1 MFASSNRYRFAY
13 PQFTNTDLCLILNVM
28 IMEATLNYSFNR
40 KSENHF
46 DWLLNTIKSVKYY
59 EEDSYIVPLKDAS

>member
-1 MFASSNRYRFAY
+1 MSNASAINLL
-13 PQFTNTDLCLILNVM
+13 TLIYQACQINLKVM

-40 KSENHF
+40 KSENHL

-59 EEDSYIVPLKDAS
+59 EADSYIVPIKKVN